1 MTAVS
6 TGMPGVDKGLE
17 HTIASESE
25 MSFIDGGKGIL
36 EYVGIPI
43 GELAQNSS
51 YEEVVYL
58 LWNKKL
64 PTSAELESFIKE
76 IRDASDLPEQMWD
89 FIKQIPVDAPPMS
102 ALRTMVSALSLYDAD
117 AESESLESNR
127 NKSIRIL
134 ASMPTLIANFDRHRK
149 HREFIRP
156 DKNLSIAASFI
167 KMLTGKEPTDSMANA
182 LDTCLVLHVDHG
194 LNASTFA
201 AIVTI
206 STLSDMYSAV
216 TTAIGT
222 LKGPLHGGANEA
234 VMRMLQEI
242 GELDKVPAF
251 IEGKLERKEKIMG
264 FGHRVYKV
272 WDPRAIYLRGFAEH
286 LAADTGNEKLFA
298 MSDAIEKIMEQR
310 VGDRGIHPNVDFFSA
325 TTYRS
330 LGLEIDLFTP
340 MFAMSRVAGWAG
352 HCMEQL
358 ADNRIM
364 RPRCAYTGPHD
375 APYTPIE
382 NRG

>member
-1 MTAVS
+1 
-6 TGMPGVDKGLE
+6 MPGVDKGLE

-25 MSFIDGGKGIL
+25 MSFIDGEKGIL

-64 PTSAELESFIKE
+64 PTSTELESFIKE
-76 IRDASDLPEQMWD
+76 VRDASDLPEQMWD
-89 FIKQIPVDAPPMS
+89 FIKQMPVDAPPMA
-102 ALRTMVSALSLYDAD
+102 ALRTMVSALSLYDAE

-167 KMLTGKEPTDSMANA
+167 KMLTGKEPTDSMAKA

-272 WDPRAIYLRGFAEH
+272 WDPRAIYLRGFAEQ

-358 ADNRIM
+358 SDNRIM

-375 APYTPIE
+375 AAYTPIE

>member
-1 MTAVS
+1 
-6 TGMPGVDKGLE
+6 MPGVDKGLE

-127 NKSIRIL
+127 SKSIRIL
-134 ASMPTLIANFDRHRK
+134 ASMPSLIANFDRHRK
-149 HREFIRP
+149 HRDFIRP

-167 KMLTGKEPTDSMANA
+167 KMLTGKEPTDSMASA

>member
-1 MTAVS
+1 
-6 TGMPGVDKGLE
+6 MPGVDKGLE

-25 MSFIDGGKGIL
+25 MSFIDGEKGIL

-64 PTSAELESFIKE
+64 PTSTELESFIKE
-76 IRDASDLPEQMWD
+76 VRDASDLPEQMWD
-89 FIKQIPVDAPPMS
+89 FIKQMPVDAPPMS
-102 ALRTMVSALSLYDAD
+102 ALRTMVSALSLYDAE
-117 AESESLESNR
+117 AELESLESNR

-167 KMLTGKEPTDSMANA
+167 KMLTSKEPTDSMAKA

-272 WDPRAIYLRGFAEH
+272 WDPRAIYLRGFAEQ

-358 ADNRIM
+358 SDNRIM

-375 APYTPIE
+375 AAYTPIE